1 MKRIKYLISSIIAV
15 TIAISMPVS
24 IGVITSLTFTSCGDK
39 DSVIIIPNWETT
51 PYEFPLKVDGRP
63 WFPTELNIPADNPTT
78 VEGVKLGRYLFYD
91 GRLSGRVECDSQ
103 MTCATCHRQESS
115 FEVGMDEPRFPGGKT
130 RGLPHP
136 AYPDGKWTP
145 HYMMPMIN
153 LVFNQNGYLWNGKV
167 NNNNTAMGAAPYGVP
182 AEPQYHMKNIESVVW
197 MGIAAPHEM
206 NGSPQ
211 KTVDMIKSI
220 DIYPP
225 MFKAAFGTEEVTYDR
240 ISKAVAQ
247 FVRTLVSY
255 NSKFHKWVRHTASL
269 TPQELHGYELYM
281 SEAADCF
288 HCHGDPVLLTTNQFY
303 NNGLD
308 TVFNDGGDRNGYTKL
323 AMDVGSYKA
332 PTLINIEKTAP
343 YMHDGRF
350 NTLEEVIDH
359 YSDGVVYSQTIDPL
373 MKYVAFGGT
382 KLTEQEKADLLAFLK
397 TFTDTDFLT
406 NPEFA
411 KPADLDTGCD

>member
-1 MKRIKYLISSIIAV
+1 MKKIKYFLGAFIAAVITFSS
-15 TIAISMPVS
+15 P
-24 IGVITSLTFTSCGDK
+24 IGVGLIATATLTSCNDT
-39 DSVIIIPNWETT
+39 VIVPPDPVPETH
-51 PYEFPLKVDGRP
+51 PYEFPLTINGRP

-91 GRLSGRVECDSQ
+91 GRLSGRIECDSQ
-103 MTCATCHRQESS
+103 MSCATCHKQENS
-115 FEVGMDEPRFPGGKT
+115 FEVGMDDPRFPGGRT
-130 RGLPHP
+130 RGLPSA

-145 HYMMPMIN
+145 HYMLPMIN

-167 NNNNTAMGAAPYGVP
+167 HQSNPALGAGPYGVP
-182 AEPQYHMKNIESVVW
+182 AEPQFHMTNIESLVW

-206 NGSPQ
+206 NGDVQ
-211 KTVDMIKSI
+211 KSVDMIKSI

-225 MFKAAFGTEEVTYDR
+225 MFKAAFGTEEITYER
-240 ISKAVAQ
+240 ISKAIAQ

-255 NSKFHKWVRHTASL
+255 NSKFHKWVRHEVPLTA
-269 TPQELHGYELYM
+269 QELHGYELYM

-288 HCHGDPVLLTTNQFY
+288 HCHGDPVLLTTNEFY

-308 TVFNDGGDRNGYTKL
+308 TVFGDPGDRYAYTKQP
-323 AMDVGSYKA
+323 MDVGSYKA
-332 PTLINIEKTAP
+332 TTLINCELTGP

-350 NTLEEVIDH
+350 KTLEEVIDH
-359 YSDGVVYSQTIDPL
+359 YSDNVYYSHTIDPL

-382 KLTEQEKADLLAFLK
+382 QLTEKEKEDLLVFLK
-397 TFTDTDFLT
+397 TFTDYDFLN
-406 NPEFA
+406 NPDFA